1 MTDKTRRMDPIGL
14 GVRVLTRFAGSPLT
28 ARLKLHGPAS
38 ALIRSGAQ
46 VGFGA
51 VNGAGRQFKAVRN
64 WTSSSR
70 GSRPPRQDLFDLT
83 PSDEQQMIAETME
96 QVAAELLRPNAEAAE
111 ADGAPS
117 AALQTQANELGVLAM
132 AIPEALGGAMSERSP
147 VTSALIA
154 EHLAHGDMGIAVSLL
169 ATPSVA
175 LLLTDYGNAAQQ
187 DAFLAPM
194 TAEENAPTASL
205 AITEERALFAPHDL
219 GTRVRQDG
227 GTLRLS
233 GTKSLVVNGSRSDF
247 YVVAARSPEGAPGLY
262 IVEAT
267 APGIQVEAQ
276 PAMGLRAAGLSRVR
290 FDDVA
295 LRDDAALELG
305 EGDYD
310 CIIASARAA
319 WCALAV
325 GTATAVRD
333 YCIPYANERQA
344 FGEPISHRQSVA
356 FMIANMGIER
366 DGLRLATLRA
376 ASRLEQ
382 GEDALREV
390 QLART
395 LAARHAMQIASD
407 GVQIFGGHGFVKEYP
422 VERWYRDLRATALME
437 GAVLL

>member
-14 GVRVLTRFAGSPLT
+14 GVRALTRFAGSPLT

-38 ALIRSGAQ
+38 ALLRSGAQ

-51 VNGAGRQFKAVRN
+51 VNSAGRQFKAMRN
-64 WTSSSR
+64 WGSSSR
-70 GSRPPRQDLFDLT
+70 GSRPPSTDLFDLT

-96 QVAAELLRPNAEAAE
+96 QVAAELLRPNAAE
-111 ADGAPS
+111 AEANGAPS
-117 AALQTQANELGVLAM
+117 ADLQAQANELGVLQM
-132 AIPEALGGAMSERSP
+132 AIPEAIGGAMGERSP

-154 EHLAHGDMGIAVSLL
+154 ESLAHGDMGIAVSLL

-175 LLLTDYGNAAQQ
+175 LLLTDYGNATQQ

-194 TAEENAPTASL
+194 AEEANTPTASF
-205 AITEERALFAPHDL
+205 AVTEERALFAPHDL
-219 GTRVRQDG
+219 STRVRRSGSKQ
-227 GTLRLS
+227 LLS
-233 GTKSLVVNGSRSDF
+233 GTKSLVVNGCTSDF
-247 YVVAARSPEGAPGLY
+247 FVVAARSPEGAPGLY
-262 IVEAT
+262 IVEAA
-267 APGIQVEAQ
+267 APGVQAEAQ
-276 PAMGLRAAGLSRVR
+276 PAMGLRAAGLSRLT
-290 FDDVA
+290 FEDVE
-295 LRDDAALELG
+295 LREDAELELE
-305 EGDYD
+305 EGDFD
-310 CIIASARAA
+310 RIIASARAA

-356 FMIANMGIER
+356 FMISNMGIER

-395 LAARHAMQIASD
+395 LAARHAMQIGSD
-407 GVQIFGGHGFVKEYP
+407 GVQIFGGHGYVKEYP